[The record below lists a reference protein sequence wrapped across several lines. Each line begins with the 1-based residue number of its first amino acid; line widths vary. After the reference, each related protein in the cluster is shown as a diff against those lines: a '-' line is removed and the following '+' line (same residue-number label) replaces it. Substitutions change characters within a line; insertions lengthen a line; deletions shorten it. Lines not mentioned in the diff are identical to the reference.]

1 MIGGVKGKSGW
12 VGVVKGKISSI
23 PRSVAT
29 SVIMRECGEGHL
41 VKGLGRDYSTF
52 TIALYFSSSRGL
64 MEFIQLGEPLVETN
78 KKFFRFNFYNF
89 TLLFSVNC
97 AKKSLSRHGQK
108 QCSAAAAAAKAV
120 LSSSSWR

>member
-1 MIGGVKGKSGW
+1 MIGVVKGKSGW

-52 TIALYFSSSRGL
+52 AIAVYFFSSRGL

-78 KKFFRFNFYNF
+78 KKFFRFNF
-89 TLLFSVNC
+89 
-97 AKKSLSRHGQK
+97 
-108 QCSAAAAAAKAV
+108 
-120 LSSSSWR
+120 